1 MFSVAISTMQG
12 LWFMQKDKIKVVR
25 SLADLKQA
33 MADALCNLG
42 EPNIDGETQP
52 QRYLT
57 KEQSVEHVRP

>member
-1 MFSVAISTMQG
+1 
-12 LWFMQKDKIKVVR
+12 MQKDKIKVVR